1 MNDKEFLENIKN
13 GKISIEEGID
23 FLKDYNYKDMGFAK
37 LDFQRKERR
46 GFGEVIFCQ
55 GKEDFALVEIYKSF
69 RDRKESVLGTRATKH
84 QYEIVKKEVP
94 EVEYN
99 EVAGTLLINY
109 EKNNKIGN
117 IAICT
122 GGTAD
127 LKVAEEARVTCEFL
141 GAEVHK
147 FYDVGVSG
155 IHRLLSKAKEIKEA
169 NVIIAVAGMEGAL
182 PTVIAGLVN
191 KPIIAVPTSIGYGA
205 SFNGIAALLTMLNS
219 CAEGVSVVNIDNGFG
234 AGYQAAQINKLIEGR

>member
-13 GKISIEEGID
+13 GKITIEEGID

-219 CAEGVSVVNIDNGFG
+219 CAEGVSVVNIDNGYGFLCG
-234 AGYQAAQINKLIEGR
+234 IVIEQF

>member
-13 GKISIEEGID
+13 GKITIEEGID

-69 RDRKESVLGTRATKH
+69 RDRKESVLGTRATKY

>member
-13 GKISIEEGID
+13 GKITIEEGID

>member
-13 GKISIEEGID
+13 GKLSIEEGIN
-23 FLKDYNYKDMGFAK
+23 FLKEYNYKDIDFAK

-46 GFGEVIFCQ
+46 GFGEVIFCE
-55 GKEDFALVEIYKSF
+55 GKEDFALIEIYKSF
-69 RDRKESVLGTRATKH
+69 RDRKENVLGTRATKH

-99 EVAGTLLINY
+99 EVARTLLINY
-109 EKNNKIGN
+109 ENNKKIGN

-234 AGYQAAQINKLIEGR
+234 AGYQAAQINKLIERR